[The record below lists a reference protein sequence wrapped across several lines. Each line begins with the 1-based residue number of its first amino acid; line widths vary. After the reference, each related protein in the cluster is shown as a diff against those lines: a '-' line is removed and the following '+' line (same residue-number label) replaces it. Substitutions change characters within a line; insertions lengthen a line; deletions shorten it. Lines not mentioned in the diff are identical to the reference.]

1 VGRLTQAERTEATTG
16 QLLAAAQ
23 ELFGRDG
30 YTATS
35 IDAVAAAA
43 GMTKGAAYH
52 HFAGKPALFR
62 AVFAAEQQRMAAEL
76 ERAVAAEPT
85 P

>member
-43 GMTKGAAYH
+43 G
-52 HFAGKPALFR
+52 
-62 AVFAAEQQRMAAEL
+62 
-76 ERAVAAEPT
+76 
-85 P
+85 